1 MRFQEFL
8 DSFTG
13 LVEGSPV
20 ECLEAGARYVIM
32 SDLHMGDGGSR
43 DDLVK
48 NRALIRGVLRE
59 RYLEEGWTLVLAG
72 DIEELHK
79 FRLPA
84 IRRAWQPLYAV
95 FDAFAARGGL
105 RKIVGNHDLAL
116 LAEKDY
122 PYELIHGLSLMY
134 GERRLFCFHGHQ
146 ASRFFVKYNY
156 LSDFIVRYLAK
167 PLRIANTSISK
178 DSRQRF
184 KAENRIYKASK
195 KLGIATV
202 AGHTHRP
209 LFESMSKYDS
219 LRFTL
224 EGLLRDYVGADGE
237 GRGNIAER
245 VDALRRE
252 FDGLK
257 KKERLNGLVRGLYEE
272 KDFVIPCL
280 FNSGCAT
287 GKGGITAIE
296 LVVPEVQAASGT
308 LPEQDQAGSASV
320 RLVHWAEE
328 GTSKVYLERE
338 AIETEALAGTP
349 WLRHVLRKEG
359 LDSVFA
365 RIDLLGGGPTGEE
378 LSRIAY

>member
-8 DSFTG
+8 DSFSG
-13 LVEGSPV
+13 LVEGSPA
-20 ECLEAGARYVIM
+20 EYLEAGAKYVIM

-48 NRALIRGVLRE
+48 NRALIRGILRE
-59 RYLEEGWTLVLAG
+59 RYLEEGWILVLAG

-79 FRLPA
+79 FKLPA
-84 IRRAWQPLYAV
+84 IRRAWQPLYSV

-105 RKIVGNHDLAL
+105 RKIVGNHDLSL

-122 PYELIHGLSLMY
+122 PYAPIHGLSLMY

-167 PLRIANTSISK
+167 PLKIANTSISK

-184 KAENRIYKASK
+184 KAENRIYRASK
-195 KLGIATV
+195 KLGIATL

-219 LRFTL
+219 LRYTL
-224 EGLLRDYVGADGE
+224 EGLLRDYARAEEEDRRE
-237 GRGNIAER
+237 IAER

-257 KKERLNGLVRGLYEE
+257 KKERRNGLARGLYEE

-280 FNSGCAT
+280 FNPGCAT

-296 LVVPEVQAASGT
+296 LV
-308 LPEQDQAGSASV
+308 LPEAQSDPGTVSGKGRDGSASI

-328 GTSKVYLERE
+328 GASKEYLERE
-338 AIETEALAGTP
+338 AIETEVLAGRP
-349 WLRHVLRKEG
+349 WIRHVLREES

-365 RIDLLGGGPTGEE
+365 RIDLLGGGPIGEA